1 MNKMRMLKLQ
11 MQISLDGFVTAN
23 KGGTNFNWDDE
34 VRNYS
39 IENTERVDCIAL
51 GRATAKGFIPHWA
64 SVAANPRDPDFAFGK
79 RLTDIPKMVFSNTLA
94 ELTLPNAK
102 LVKGGAVREI
112 NQLKKQVGDDILVYG
127 GSGFVSS
134 LVQHRLI
141 DEYHLL
147 VNPVAIG
154 SGMTIFKNL
163 ESKLTLMLVKTT
175 QFSCGTVLLCYRPR

>member
-1 MNKMRMLKLQ
+1 MRMLKLQ
-11 MQISLDGFVTAN
+11 MQISLDGFVAA
-23 KGGTNFNWDDE
+23 KKVGIDFNWDDE
-34 VRNYS
+34 IRNYS

-64 SVAANPRDPDFAFGK
+64 SVADNPRDPDFALGR
-79 RLTDIPKMVFSNTLA
+79 RLTDIPKIVFSNTLMK
-94 ELTLPNAK
+94 LTLQNAK
-102 LVKGGAVREI
+102 LVKGGVVRKI

-127 GSGFVSS
+127 GGSFVSS
-134 LVQHRLI
+134 LIKHRLI

-163 ESKLTLMLVKTT
+163 ESKLTLMLVKTK